1 MQVLPGYMWQ
11 ICVCPEVGF
20 LNTKNGGQGCW
31 GAVGVNPAQMTS
43 HSCYGV
49 TNKTNNILSGKR
61 TKDSAPPPTLPPRPR
76 GMADSKTGKGK
87 GQGEMTIS
95 HFVGKKGNVQRV
107 MERGKKHIKT
117 SLKMQFETM

>member
-1 MQVLPGYMWQ
+1 MWQ

-61 TKDSAPPPTLPPRPR
+61 TKDSAPPPRPCHLAPEGWLIPRL
-76 GMADSKTGKGK
+76 GKGK
-87 GQGEMTIS
+87 
-95 HFVGKKGNVQRV
+95 V
-107 MERGKKHIKT
+107 RGR
-117 SLKMQFETM
+117 

>member
-61 TKDSAPPPTLPPRPR
+61 HLTFLDNDIQQLSRTWPGTVVLSTVKFHLEE
-76 GMADSKTGKGK
+76 
-87 GQGEMTIS
+87 QILYVFIS
-95 HFVGKKGNVQRV
+95 S
-107 MERGKKHIKT
+107 MIK
-117 SLKMQFETM
+117 